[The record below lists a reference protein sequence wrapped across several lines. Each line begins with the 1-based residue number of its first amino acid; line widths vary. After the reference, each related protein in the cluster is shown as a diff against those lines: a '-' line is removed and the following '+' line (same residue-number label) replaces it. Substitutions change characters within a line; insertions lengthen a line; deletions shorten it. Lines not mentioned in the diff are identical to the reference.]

1 MTRAMVVELQQR
13 RADWTVQPLA
23 RFVLPPDGPV
33 RLVELAPNGRF
44 VAEELIGRG
53 LPEGE
58 GLPGPADGAA
68 FLAAL
73 PWRFAGVRLWAT
85 EPFEMDLD
93 AALAGEPA

>member
-1 MTRAMVVELQQR
+1 MTRATVVELHQR
-13 RADWTVQPLA
+13 RGDWTVQRLA

-33 RLVELAPNGRF
+33 RIVELAPNGRF
-44 VAEELIGRG
+44 VAEELIARG
-53 LPEGE
+53 LPAGE
-58 GLPGPADGAA
+58 GLPGLDDGAA

-85 EPFEMDLD
+85 ERVEIDLA